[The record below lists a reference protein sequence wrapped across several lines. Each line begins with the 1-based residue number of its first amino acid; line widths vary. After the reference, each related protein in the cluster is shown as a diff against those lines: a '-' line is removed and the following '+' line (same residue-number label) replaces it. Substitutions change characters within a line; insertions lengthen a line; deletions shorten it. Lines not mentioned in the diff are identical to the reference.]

1 MLLATACG
9 GDQARLAGTAQVTP
23 FEPPDAGQV
32 ETDAATSPDETSTS
46 AANGMT
52 HCKITPQW
60 LEPHKQCS
68 MDADCE
74 TVAYRSSCCP
84 TQQLVGVSRADADLV
99 QACADEAPTP
109 CNQSMCLGHPDR
121 TEDGRAVQA
130 DFSNVAVHCVQNTCQ
145 TTVTTR
151 PCGKDLNCNADEVCV
166 VYENVPGSPPAVPG
180 TGANAG
186 YSYACRQNSC
196 GDKRLDCTCAH
207 ALCDSLQDVLR
218 RCAVDLTDAAEGDVY
233 CGWLR
238 Q

>member
-9 GDQARLAGTAQVTP
+9 SEQAHLAGTAEVTP
-23 FEPPDAGQV
+23 FEPSDAGQV
-32 ETDAATSPDETSTS
+32 ETDADASAEETSTS
-46 AANGMT
+46 AANGT
-52 HCKITPQW
+52 TRCKITPQW

-68 MDADCE
+68 ADADCE
-74 TVAYRSSCCP
+74 TLAYRSSCCP
-84 TQQLVGVSRADADLV
+84 TQQLVGVSRTDADLV
-99 QACADEAPTP
+99 QACADEAPAP

-121 TEDGRAVQA
+121 AEDGRAVQS
-130 DFSNVAVHCVQNTCQ
+130 DYSNVAVHCVQNTCQ

-151 PCGKDLNCNADEVCV
+151 TCGKDLSCKADEVCV

-196 GDKRLDCTCAH
+196 GDKPLDCTCAH

-218 RCAVDLTDAAEGDVY
+218 RCAVDLIDAAEGDVY

>member
-9 GDQARLAGTAQVTP
+9 ADQARLAGTAEVTP
-23 FEPPDAGQV
+23 SEFADAGPV
-32 ETDAATSPDETSTS
+32 EADAATSPDETSTS
-46 AANGMT
+46 AANET
-52 HCKITPQW
+52 PHCKITPQW

-68 MDADCE
+68 VDADCE

-84 TQQLVGVSRADADLV
+84 AQDIVGVSRADADTV
-99 QACADEAPTP
+99 QACADEAPAP
-109 CNQSMCLGHPDR
+109 CNNSTCVQRPDR
-121 TEDGRAVQA
+121 AEDGRAVQA
-130 DFSNVAVHCVQNTCQ
+130 DFSNVAVRCVQNTCQ
-145 TTVTTR
+145 SSVTTR
-151 PCGKDLNCNADEVCV
+151 ACGKDLNCNADEVCV

-218 RCAVDLTDAAEGDVY
+218 RCAVDFTEAAEGDVY